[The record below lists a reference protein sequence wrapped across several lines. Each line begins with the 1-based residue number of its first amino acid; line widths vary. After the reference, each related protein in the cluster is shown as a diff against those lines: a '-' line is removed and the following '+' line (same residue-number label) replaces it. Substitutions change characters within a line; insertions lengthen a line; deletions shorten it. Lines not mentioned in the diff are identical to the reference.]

1 MKINLKKLRKIY
13 EYCYSNYTDGLL
25 ELNGHPLLYL
35 QAEYVISSAI
45 ETGYVY
51 LEDITREFVE
61 TSLANQ
67 VKERNCATCLQCA
80 LAYHDEGIYRCA
92 IKHDFLTNDS
102 KTCEDFRT
110 NKQ

>member
-1 MKINLKKLRKIY
+1 MRIKLEKLKKIY
-13 EYCYSNYTDGLL
+13 EYCYSHYTDGLL
-25 ELNGHPLLYL
+25 ELNGHPLPFL

-45 ETGYVY
+45 EAGYVY

-80 LAYHDEGIYRCA
+80 LSDYDGEIYRCA
-92 IKHDFLTNDS
+92 VTNVFLTNNS
-102 KTCEDFRT
+102 KTCEDFR
-110 NKQ
+110 KKRA